1 MATIRIP
8 SSAGE
13 ILAFCATH
21 PDSHKL
27 TCFANYAHMLVAAAG
42 IGFHK
47 GGNARSIPCRSFLN
61 QPGAIDLAIFRSQ
74 GLMPQMLALGVVCLS
89 SPDDATDDTEIA
101 RLIEDL
107 AEEGLMEME
116 RLVQKDGVASFS
128 WKLAEWIAAPPS
140 IDSGII

>member
-1 MATIRIP
+1 MHVYAVP
-8 SSAGE
+8 
-13 ILAFCATH
+13 AFT
-21 PDSHKL
+21 
-27 TCFANYAHMLVAAAG
+27 
-42 IGFHK
+42 
-47 GGNARSIPCRSFLN
+47 
-61 QPGAIDLAIFRSQ
+61 GAIDLAIFRSQ